1 MEKKGIIKSNNSKK
15 KTVFIVLDWLLS
27 MLGYTV
33 ILIGISILFPKTVT
47 LDASLYGFWAF
58 LTAIIVYFLNKTIK
72 PLLVWITIPITALTL
87 GIFYPFINVFILYI
101 VSFIMGS
108 HFTVHG
114 VLMTFLVALL
124 ISFLNTMLDHLFFKP
139 LKRKEAR

>member
-1 MEKKGIIKSNNSKK
+1 MEKKGIIKSNQSKK
-15 KTVFIVLDWLLS
+15 HTVFIFLDWLLS

-58 LTAIIVYFLNKTIK
+58 LTAIIVYLLNKTIK
-72 PLLVWITIPITALTL
+72 PLLVWITIPLTALTL

-101 VSFIMGS
+101 VSFILGS

-114 VLMTFLVALL
+114 IFMAFIVALL

-139 LKRKEAR
+139 LKRKETR